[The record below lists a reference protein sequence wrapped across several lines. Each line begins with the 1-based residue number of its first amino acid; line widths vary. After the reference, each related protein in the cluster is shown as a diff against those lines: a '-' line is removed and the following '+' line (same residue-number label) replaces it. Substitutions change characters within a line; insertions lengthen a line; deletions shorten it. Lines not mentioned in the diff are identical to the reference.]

1 MTTPLRRQ
9 YLEIKHRYPGMIL
22 FFQIGDFY
30 ETFDEDASVVAR
42 ELGLA
47 LTRKYFGKGQVHPL
61 AGVPVR
67 SIEGHLA
74 KLINRGY
81 KIAICD
87 QVTPPGKGL
96 VEREVTRI
104 VTPGTVVEPGLLEGK
119 ANNYL
124 ASLVVGGGSAGL
136 AYADVTT
143 GEFAATEL
151 EVEQAA
157 TELERLAPSE
167 LLLPRNQQPPD
178 IEIRALTKLDDARVE
193 LKAARR
199 ALLDHFGVGTLAA
212 YGCEDR
218 QLAAQ
223 AAGAI
228 VIYLRDTQ
236 PDALANLDRLQ
247 SYATDK
253 FMRLD
258 PQTARN
264 LEIFQGWDFT
274 GGQPT
279 GSLVSTIDLTVT
291 PMGGRRLRRWLR
303 HPLLDIVELRAR
315 QDAVEWFFKR
325 DAAQEKIRAGLNEI
339 LDIERLL
346 GRVRRKI
353 AAPMDVVALARSL
366 RAVAPIRFTLEKQ
379 KAPSD
384 FTRTL
389 KDCDDIVGYVT
400 RAITERPPSEIERG
414 AVIRAGFSKELD
426 ELRDVLTGGKDF
438 LAKFEARERERS
450 GIRSLKV
457 GYNKVFGYYIEIT
470 KTNLKLAPGDY
481 IRKQTLTSAERFF
494 TLELKEHE
502 TLIANSSERIIEL
515 ETNLYRQ
522 VCAEISRHADRIAQ
536 VAAGVAHIDLCA
548 ALAECAARYNYVR
561 PELNE
566 GGEIVISKGRH
577 PMIEQRL
584 SDSGDEAE
592 RRFAPN
598 DTRLSSGTDFSL
610 SGETEVRPTPDGQT
624 KVCPTPPQI
633 MLLTAPNM
641 AGKSVYLRQVA
652 LICLLAQI
660 GAFVPAES
668 ASLGVVDRIFTRVG
682 LHDYTLRGH
691 SSFMVE
697 MIECAHILNH
707 ATERSLILLDEV
719 GRGTSTADGLS
730 IARAVIEFLHNNPRV
745 AAKTL
750 FATHYHELTDAA
762 DYLPRVR
769 NFHLA
774 VEEKGGEVR
783 YLHKVEPGRAEKSF
797 GIYVAQLAGLP
808 KPVIRRATELLDNHN
823 GAAHAKAKAETAS
836 PDGSVKAALEA
847 LAALDINQLSP
858 VEALTKLYELQLSL
872 SLKPPRRR
880 PASRG

>member
-9 YLEIKHRYPGMIL
+9 YLEIKRRYPGMIL

-30 ETFDEDASVVAR
+30 EAFDEDAHVVAR

-81 KIAICD
+81 KVAICD

-124 ASLVVGGGSAGL
+124 ASLFVGHGSAGL

-143 GEFAATEL
+143 GEFTATEL
-151 EVEQAA
+151 EVEQALA
-157 TELERLAPSE
+157 ELERLAPSE
-167 LLLPRNQQPPD
+167 LLTPRTQQAPG
-178 IEIRALTKLDDARVE
+178 IEVRALTKLDEAQVE
-193 LKAARR
+193 LKTARR
-199 ALLDHFGVGTLAA
+199 ALLDHFGVRTLAA

-218 QLAAQ
+218 PLAAQ

-228 VIYLRDTQ
+228 IIYLRDTQ

-247 SYATDK
+247 SYSTDK
-253 FMRLD
+253 FMQLD
-258 PQTARN
+258 PQTVRN

-325 DAAQEKIRAGLNEI
+325 EAMREKIRAALNEI

-346 GRVRRKI
+346 GRIRRRI
-353 AAPMDVVALARSL
+353 SAPMEVVALARSL
-366 RAVAPIRFTLEKQ
+366 RAVPSIRSALEKH
-379 KAPSD
+379 KGPSD

-389 KDCDDIVGYVT
+389 KNCEDIVDYVT

-414 AVIRAGFSKELD
+414 AVIRAGFSGELD
-426 ELRDVLTGGKDF
+426 ELRDVLTGGKTF
-438 LAKFEARERERS
+438 LAKFEARERGRS
-450 GIRSLKV
+450 GIKSLKV

-470 KTNLKLAPGDY
+470 KSNLKLAPGDY
-481 IRKQTLTSAERFF
+481 IRKQTLTNAERFF

-502 TLIANSSERIIEL
+502 SLIANASERIIEL

-522 VCAEISRHADRIAQ
+522 VCIEIGRHADRISQ
-536 VAAGVAHIDLCA
+536 VAAGIAHIDVCA
-548 ALAECAARYNYVR
+548 ALAECAARFNYVR

-566 GGEIVISKGRH
+566 GGEVVIGKGRH

-584 SDSGDEAE
+584 PESGNDPG

-598 DTRLSSGTDFSL
+598 DTRLSCADAANGNTNNGT
-610 SGETEVRPTPDGQT
+610 
-624 KVCPTPPQI
+624 QI
-633 MLLTAPNM
+633 VLLTAPNM

-660 GAFVPAES
+660 GASVPAES
-668 ASLGVVDRIFTRVG
+668 AKLGVVDRIFTRVG

-697 MIECAHILNH
+697 MIETAQILNS
-707 ATERSLILLDEV
+707 ATPRSLILLDEV

-730 IARAVIEFLHNNPRV
+730 IARAVIEFIHNNPRV

-769 NFHLA
+769 NYHLA
-774 VEEKGGEVR
+774 VEENGGEVR
-783 YLHKVEPGRAEKSF
+783 FLHKVEPGRAEKSF

-823 GAAHAKAKAETAS
+823 GAARSKAPAKTAQ

-847 LAALDINQLSP
+847 LATLD
-858 VEALTKLYELQLSL
+858 
-872 SLKPPRRR
+872 
-880 PASRG
+880 

>member
-9 YLEIKHRYPGMIL
+9 YLEIKRRYPGMIL

-30 ETFDEDASVVAR
+30 EAFDEDASVVAR
-42 ELGLA
+42 ELGVA

-67 SIEGHLA
+67 SIETHLA

-124 ASLVVGGGSAGL
+124 ASLFVVGDSAGI

-151 EVEQAA
+151 DIEQAVA
-157 TELERLAPSE
+157 EIERLAPSE
-167 LLLPRNQQPPD
+167 LLLPRDQRPPD
-178 IEIRALTKLDDARVE
+178 ADIRALTKLDGARVE
-193 LKAARR
+193 LKATRQ
-199 ALLDHFGVGTLAA
+199 ALLDHFGVATLAA

-218 QLAAQ
+218 PLAAQ

-228 VIYLRDTQ
+228 IVYLRDTQ

-258 PQTARN
+258 PQTMRN

-291 PMGGRRLRRWLR
+291 PMGGRRLRRRLR
-303 HPLLDIVELRAR
+303 HPLLDVVELRAR

-325 DAAQEKIRAGLNEI
+325 DAAREKIRAGLNEI
-339 LDIERLL
+339 LDIERML

-353 AAPMDVVALARSL
+353 AAPMEVVALARSL

-389 KDCDDIVGYVT
+389 KDCDDIVSYVT
-400 RAITERPPSEIERG
+400 QAITERPPSEIERG
-414 AVIRAGFSKELD
+414 SVIRAGFSKELD
-426 ELRDVLTGGKDF
+426 ELRDVLAGGKNF

-481 IRKQTLTSAERFF
+481 IRKQTLTNAERFF

-502 TLIANSSERIIEL
+502 TLIANASERIVEL

-522 VCAEISRHADRIAQ
+522 VCAEISRHADRISQ
-536 VAAGVAHIDLCA
+536 VAAGVARIDICA

-566 GGEIVISKGRH
+566 GGEIVISEGRH
-577 PMIEQRL
+577 PMIERRL

-598 DTRLSSGTDFSL
+598 DTRLSGKDFRL
-610 SGETEVRPTPDGQT
+610 SGQTE
-624 KVCPTPPQI
+624 VCPTPQI

-652 LICLLAQI
+652 LVCLLAQI
-660 GAFVPAES
+660 GAFVPATS
-668 ASLGVVDRIFTRVG
+668 ASLGVVDHIFTRVG

-697 MIECAHILNH
+697 MIETAHILNH
-707 ATERSLILLDEV
+707 ATSRSLILLDEV

-783 YLHKVEPGRAEKSF
+783 YLHRVEPGRAEKSF

-823 GAAHAKAKAETAS
+823 GAARSKAPAKTAQ
-836 PDGSVKAALEA
+836 PDESIKAALEA
-847 LAALDINQLSP
+847 VVALDINQLSP
-858 VEALTKLYELQLSL
+858 VEALTKLYELQ
-872 SLKPPRRR
+872 RRVMGMYQNHEMK
-880 PASRG
+880 RGAKIF

>member
-1 MTTPLRRQ
+1 
-9 YLEIKHRYPGMIL
+9 
-22 FFQIGDFY
+22 
-30 ETFDEDASVVAR
+30 
-42 ELGLA
+42 
-47 LTRKYFGKGQVHPL
+47 
-61 AGVPVR
+61 
-67 SIEGHLA
+67 
-74 KLINRGY
+74 
-81 KIAICD
+81 
-87 QVTPPGKGL
+87 
-96 VEREVTRI
+96 
-104 VTPGTVVEPGLLEGK
+104 
-119 ANNYL
+119 
-124 ASLVVGGGSAGL
+124 
-136 AYADVTT
+136 
-143 GEFAATEL
+143 
-151 EVEQAA
+151 
-157 TELERLAPSE
+157 
-167 LLLPRNQQPPD
+167 
-178 IEIRALTKLDDARVE
+178 
-193 LKAARR
+193 
-199 ALLDHFGVGTLAA
+199 
-212 YGCEDR
+212 
-218 QLAAQ
+218 LAAQ

-291 PMGGRRLRRWLR
+291 PMGGRRLRQWLR

-325 DAAQEKIRAGLNEI
+325 DAAREKIRAGLNEI

-353 AAPMDVVALARSL
+353 AAPMEVVALARSL

-379 KAPSD
+379 KSPSD

-389 KDCDDIVGYVT
+389 KDCEDIVDYVT

-481 IRKQTLTSAERFF
+481 MRKQTLTNAERFF

-502 TLIANSSERIIEL
+502 TLIANSSERIVEL
-515 ETNLYRQ
+515 ETNLYRR

-566 GGEIVISKGRH
+566 GGEIVIGKGRH

-584 SDSGDEAE
+584 SESGGEAE

-598 DTRLSSGTDFSL
+598 DTRLSGAASVNGDA
-610 SGETEVRPTPDGQT
+610 DGG
-624 KVCPTPPQI
+624 PQI

-660 GAFVPAES
+660 GAFVPA
-668 ASLGVVDRIFTRVG
+668 ASVKLGIVDRIFTRVG

-730 IARAVIEFLHNNPRV
+730 IARAVIEFLHNNPSV

-774 VEEKGGEVR
+774 VEEKGSEVR

-797 GIYVAQLAGLP
+797 GIYVAKLAGLP
-808 KPVIRRATELLDNHN
+808 KPVIRRATELLDDHN
-823 GAAHAKAKAETAS
+823 GAAERKATAKSKTAS

-847 LAALDINQLSP
+847 IAALDINQLSP
-858 VEALTKLYELQLSL
+858 VEALTKLYELQRRLTGMYQNHEIKRGAKSL
-872 SLKPPRRR
+872 
-880 PASRG
+880 

>member
-9 YLEIKHRYPGMIL
+9 YLEIKRRYPGMIL

-30 ETFDEDASVVAR
+30 EAFDEDARVVAR
-42 ELGLA
+42 ELGVA
-47 LTRKYFGKGQVHPL
+47 LTRKYFGKGQMHPL

-74 KLINRGY
+74 KLINRGH
-81 KIAICD
+81 KVAICD

-104 VTPGTVVEPGLLEGK
+104 ITPGTVVEPGLLEGK

-124 ASLVVGGGSAGL
+124 ASLFVGDDSAAL
-136 AYADVTT
+136 AFADVTT

-151 EVEQAA
+151 ELEQAIA
-157 TELERLAPSE
+157 ELERLSPSE
-167 LLLPRNQQPPD
+167 LLLPRSQQPPD
-178 IEIRALTKLDDARVE
+178 IETRAMTRLDDAQVE
-193 LKAARR
+193 LKPARR
-199 ALLDHFGVGTLAA
+199 ALLDHFGVRTLAA

-218 QLAAQ
+218 PLATRS
-223 AAGAI
+223 AGAI

-247 SYATDK
+247 SYTTDK

-258 PQTARN
+258 PQTMRN

-291 PMGGRRLRRWLR
+291 PMGGRRLRRRLR
-303 HPLLDIVELRAR
+303 HPLLDALELRAR

-325 DAAQEKIRAGLNEI
+325 EAAREKIRSGLNEI

-346 GRVRRKI
+346 GRIRRKI
-353 AAPMDVVALARSL
+353 AAPMEVVTLACSL
-366 RAVAPIRFTLEKQ
+366 RAVPPIRAALEKQ
-379 KAPSD
+379 KAPTD
-384 FTRTL
+384 FTKPL
-389 KDCDDIVGYVT
+389 KDCEDIVDYVT

-414 AVIRAGFSKELD
+414 AVIRVGFSRELD

-438 LAKFEARERERS
+438 LSRFETRERERT

-470 KTNLKLAPGDY
+470 KPNLKLAPGDY
-481 IRKQTLTSAERFF
+481 IRKQTLTNAERFF

-502 TLIANSSERIIEL
+502 SLIANARERIIEL

-522 VCAEISRHADRIAQ
+522 VCAEISRHAERIAQ
-536 VAAGVAHIDLCA
+536 VAAGVTHIDLCA
-548 ALAECAARYNYVR
+548 ALAEAAARFDYVR
-561 PELNE
+561 PELDE
-566 GGEIVISKGRH
+566 GGEIVITKGRH

-584 SDSGDEAE
+584 PELGNEAE

-598 DTRLSSGTDFSL
+598 DTRLSSGDAAN
-610 SGETEVRPTPDGQT
+610 GNAGAA
-624 KVCPTPPQI
+624 PQI
-633 MLLTAPNM
+633 ILLTAPNM

-660 GAFVPAES
+660 GSFVPAAS
-668 ASLGVVDRIFTRVG
+668 ARLGIVDRIFTRVG

-697 MIECAHILNH
+697 MIETAQILNS
-707 ATERSLILLDEV
+707 ATPRSLVLLDEV

-730 IARAVIEFLHNNPRV
+730 IARAVIEFLHNNPRA

-750 FATHYHELTDAA
+750 FATHYHELTDTA

-808 KPVIRRATELLDNHN
+808 KPVIHRATELLNNHN
-823 GAAHAKAKAETAS
+823 GAAERKSAEKARAKAAS
-836 PDGSVKAALEA
+836 LDAGVKTVIEA

-858 VEALTKLYELQLSL
+858 VEALTKLYELQQRVVER
-872 SLKPPRRR
+872 PRER
-880 PASRG
+880 

>member
-9 YLEIKHRYPGMIL
+9 YLEIKRRYPGMIL

-30 ETFDEDASVVAR
+30 EAFDEDAHVVAR
-42 ELGLA
+42 ELGVA
-47 LTRKYFGKGQVHPL
+47 LTRKYFGKGQMHPL

-67 SIEGHLA
+67 SVEGHLA

-87 QVTPPGKGL
+87 QVTLPGKGL

-124 ASLVVGGGSAGL
+124 ASLFVGDGLAGM

-151 EVEQAA
+151 EVEQAVA
-157 TELERLAPSE
+157 ELERLAPSE
-167 LLLPRNQQPPD
+167 LLTPHSQQAPD
-178 IEIRALTKLDDARVE
+178 IETRALTKLDDAQVE
-193 LKAARR
+193 LKTARR
-199 ALLDHFGVGTLAA
+199 ALLDHFGVRTLAA
-212 YGCEDR
+212 YDCEDR
-218 QLAAQ
+218 PLAAR

-228 VIYLRDTQ
+228 IIYLRDTQ

-325 DAAQEKIRAGLNEI
+325 EAAREKIRASLNEI

-346 GRVRRKI
+346 GRIRRKI
-353 AAPMDVVALARSL
+353 AAPMEVVALTRSL
-366 RAVAPIRFTLEKQ
+366 RVVPAIRAALEKQ

-389 KDCDDIVGYVT
+389 KDCEDLVDYVT
-400 RAITERPPSEIERG
+400 RAITERPPSDIERG
-414 AVIRAGFSKELD
+414 AVIRAGFSGELD

-438 LAKFEARERERS
+438 LAKFEARQRERS
-450 GIRSLKV
+450 GIKSLKV

-470 KTNLKLAPGDY
+470 KTNLKLAPNDY
-481 IRKQTLTSAERFF
+481 IRKQTLTNAERFF

-502 TLIANSSERIIEL
+502 SLIANASERIIEL

-536 VAAGVAHIDLCA
+536 IAAGIAHIDLCA
-548 ALAECAARYNYVR
+548 ALAEAAARFNYVR

-584 SDSGDEAE
+584 PESGNDAE

-598 DTRLSSGTDFSL
+598 DTRLSGADPGNANDGT
-610 SGETEVRPTPDGQT
+610 
-624 KVCPTPPQI
+624 QI

-660 GAFVPAES
+660 GGFVPAAE
-668 ASLGVVDRIFTRVG
+668 AVLGIVDRIFTRVG

-697 MIECAHILNH
+697 MIETAHILNH
-707 ATERSLILLDEV
+707 ATPRSLILLDEV

-808 KPVIRRATELLDNHN
+808 KPVIHRAKELLDSHN
-823 GAAHAKAKAETAS
+823 GAAERKPREKAGAPDAS
-836 PDGSVKAALEA
+836 LKAAIEA
-847 LAALDINQLSP
+847 IAALDINQLSP
-858 VEALTKLYELQLSL
+858 VEALTKLYELQ
-872 SLKPPRRR
+872 RRIAER
-880 PASRG
+880 HGKR